1 MELLEGSTLFHKLYK
16 EKSLL
21 ETTAAQYFRELVLA
35 VEYLHSWKPPIVHRD
50 IKPENI
56 LLDKDGRIKLIDF
69 GWANYCESNKT
80 PRFTVCGTIE
90 YLSPEMIE
98 NKGHDTSTDI
108 WCLGILLYEM
118 LVGSTPFKTQEKDK
132 MIKVISEGRVKYP
145 LSIPP
150 LAKDLI
156 SCMLEKNSEKRFD
169 IYQVKNHRWLKEVKP
184 IRETLK
190 QSFLRTEFLLSYDDK
205 KEQATDTTNNSDS
218 DEDKSSKQKNFF
230 GRKLKRN
237 FGKKRNFERLGRK
250 NFE

>member
-90 YLSPEMIE
+90 YLTLPSEI
-98 NKGHDTSTDI
+98 TLI
-108 WCLGILLYEM
+108 IL
-118 LVGSTPFKTQEKDK
+118 
-132 MIKVISEGRVKYP
+132 
-145 LSIPP
+145 
-150 LAKDLI
+150 
-156 SCMLEKNSEKRFD
+156 
-169 IYQVKNHRWLKEVKP
+169 
-184 IRETLK
+184 
-190 QSFLRTEFLLSYDDK
+190 SFS
-205 KEQATDTTNNSDS
+205 
-218 DEDKSSKQKNFF
+218 
-230 GRKLKRN
+230 
-237 FGKKRNFERLGRK
+237 
-250 NFE
+250 